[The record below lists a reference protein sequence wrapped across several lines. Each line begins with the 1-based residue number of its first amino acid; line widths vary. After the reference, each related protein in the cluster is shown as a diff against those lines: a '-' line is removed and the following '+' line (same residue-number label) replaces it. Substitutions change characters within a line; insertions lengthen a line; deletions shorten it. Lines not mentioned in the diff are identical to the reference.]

1 MHINTGRTL
10 IRKTTKLPQ
19 QVFIKGEPVNREWLL
34 LDDQVHAFEKKIRNA
49 AWHFFWITDRACG
62 WAIGHD
68 RQSSLTAAL
77 VRALRK
83 IKKRYSAAEISAI
96 EDKAFLGIHFCRVHL
111 ATCHVQAEGILGLS
125 PSVGMISPALI
136 TAEDSIARKD
146 VEELI
151 AA

>member
-1 MHINTGRTL
+1 MQINAGRTL
-10 IRKTTKLPQ
+10 IRKNTKLPQ

-34 LDDQVHAFEKKIRNA
+34 LDDEVHAFEKKIRNA
-49 AWHFFWITDRACG
+49 AWHFFWITDCACG

-68 RQSSLTAAL
+68 RQSSMMVAL

-96 EDKAFLGIHFCRVHL
+96 EDKAFLGVHLCRVHL
-111 ATCHVQAEGILGLS
+111 ATRHVQAEGILGLS
-125 PSVGMISPALI
+125 PNVGMISPALI

-146 VEELI
+146 MEEQI